1 MKTIL
6 LLLVLIFTH
15 GCSKPKTVLICGDHV
30 YINKAEAQQ
39 FFEDNLSLEVQ
50 IIDKKI
56 SDEPDLVEIN
66 LKSNSNNN
74 RKISVASIK
83 KTKNK
88 IKILS
93 NKEIEKK
100 KVELKKRKEKKE
112 NDVKYIKKEKKVKLL
127 KKQDQVKL
135 LKKKENKISN
145 LELTRLKKPVNKTK
159 KEIVDIC
166 TIIKK
171 CSIEEISK
179 YLLKKGKEKRF
190 PDITARE

>member
-1 MKTIL
+1 M
-6 LLLVLIFTH
+6 
-15 GCSKPKTVLICGDHV
+15 
-30 YINKAEAQQ
+30 
-39 FFEDNLSLEVQ
+39 EVQ